1 MDDGLSFRPA
11 QGGFRWEGVELLAY
25 KEDGSAP
32 FKAITRQVLFQDPAL
47 GCELRYF
54 EMQPGGHST
63 LERHE
68 HVHAVMIFRGRGTC
82 LVGNAVRKVSAPDLV
97 YIPPMTWHQF
107 RASKGEPFGFL
118 CMVNAARDKPL
129 LPSEAELAQLK
140 SDPAIAAFLESA
152 ATDTTA

>member
-1 MDDGLSFRPA
+1 MDDASGFRAA

-32 FKAITRQVLFQDPAL
+32 FKAIARQVLFHDPAL

-82 LVGNAVRKVSAPDLV
+82 LVGGAVREVAAPDLI

-107 RASKGEPFGFL
+107 RAGRVEPFGFL
-118 CMVNAARDKPL
+118 CMVNAVRDKPQ
-129 LPSEAELAQLK
+129 LPTEAELAQLK
-140 SDPAIAAFLESA
+140 NDPGIAAFLEG
-152 ATDTTA
+152 D